1 MWYVNL
7 NYLYQLIPLLYSF
20 ILTMWY
26 VNFIPASSLSNQIIS
41 FILTMWYVNFNKL
54 IEAMR
59 EEGVLY

>member
-1 MWYVNL
+1 MWYV
-7 NYLYQLIPLLYSF
+7 Y
-20 ILTMWY
+20 
-26 VNFIPASSLSNQIIS
+26 FIPASSLSNQIIS